1 MSEVKR
7 ENAAQNLA
15 DVFKSAEVTPGQDAR
30 VVVRELFDKHEVG
43 KPTNTQGPK
52 R

>member
-1 MSEVKR
+1 MSEEIKR

-30 VVVRELFDKHEVG
+30 VVVRELFDKHEI
-43 KPTNTQGPK
+43 KPNQQGPK